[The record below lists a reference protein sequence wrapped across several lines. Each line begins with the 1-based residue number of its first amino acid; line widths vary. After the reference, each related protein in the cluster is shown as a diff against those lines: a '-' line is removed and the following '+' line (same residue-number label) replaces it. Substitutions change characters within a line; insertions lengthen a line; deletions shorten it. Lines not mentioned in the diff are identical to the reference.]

1 MRKVEV
7 AAEAERAASVETG
20 KPKEAVARAR
30 CWKGSLLK
38 GLKRTGEPLIRFSW
52 ECAATVQTQMLLFMG
67 ICCKPKCNF
76 SSSELFVLPSITFL
90 VVGFYAGMAIIYY
103 KQYL

>member
-30 CWKGSLLK
+30 CWKGSLLR
-38 GLKRTGEPLIRFSW
+38 GLQGTGEPLIRFSW
-52 ECAATVQTQMLLFMG
+52 EYAAD
-67 ICCKPKCNF
+67 PNF
-76 SSSELFVLPSITFL
+76 SSSEILILPWVTFL
-90 VVGFYAGMAIIYY
+90 VVAIYACIAIHFYNSDG
-103 KQYL
+103 